1 MSYNNSIFCKVLYF
15 FVKNNDVEFPRKC
28 NLPESVDKLKYK
40 IDWYINIF
48 LNWSVYN
55 LNIIKNYISANINY

>member
-1 MSYNNSIFCKVLYF
+1 MTQNLQGNA
-15 FVKNNDVEFPRKC
+15 

-40 IDWYINIF
+40 IDWCINLF

-55 LNIIKNYISANINY
+55 LNIIKNYMNANINY